1 MTTSETKHRRR
12 AGLTNAARR
21 GLHAARE
28 DTPDPDAVHGL
39 PHTTSLSWPGRTGTL
54 SSYESPKAIKSLAKN
69 LPTKNPF

>member
-39 PHTTSLSWPGRTGTL
+39 PQTHNLL
-54 SSYESPKAIKSLAKN
+54 ELAREN
-69 LPTKNPF
+69 RNTEQLRIPQSN